1 MTTQIELNDNERAT
15 LIGVLRRL
23 VERDPEPLSSQRQ
36 NLQTILDRLKPH
48 KPQSLPEDASTG

>member
-1 MTTQIELNDNERAT
+1 MQIELNDNERAA
-15 LIGVLRRL
+15 LVAVLRRL

-36 NLQTILDRLKPH
+36 TLQAILDRLKPL

>member
-36 NLQTILDRLKPH
+36 NLQAILDRLKPQ
-48 KPQSLPEDASTG
+48 KPQSLPADASTG